1 VVIRAVNKP
10 VRLKTIR
17 TSSGPSTHHSSVS
30 LPFSRAISL
39 GREASEHA
47 KDRRGR
53 KTADGARE
61 HLQYLSEPS
70 QGQIEMTCM
79 RWSCH
84 GSHWCT
90 HEERTAHH
98 HIQHAIPRLD
108 LSALAQ
114 EKCEK
119 NVSPMYDSRKNC
131 SKPSSVILTGC
142 RKIFSLHSCILCH
155 KRFSLPSECYF

>member
-17 TSSGPSTHHSSVS
+17 TSSGLSTHHSSVS

-39 GREASEHA
+39 GRKASKHA
-47 KDRRGR
+47 KGRRGR
-53 KTADGARE
+53 KAADGARE

-84 GSHWCT
+84 GSAGVYMK
-90 HEERTAHH
+90 RKLHH
-98 HIQHAIPRLD
+98 YIQHAIPWLD

-119 NVSPMYDSRKNC
+119 NVSPMTRGKTAPKS
-131 SKPSSVILTGC
+131 PSVILTGC
-142 RKIFSLHSCILCH
+142 WKIFSLHSCILCH
-155 KRFSLPSECYF
+155 KRFGLSSGCYF

>member
-1 VVIRAVNKP
+1 MVGRTARLYVVIRAVNKP

-17 TSSGPSTHHSSVS
+17 TSSGLSTHHSSVF

-47 KDRRGR
+47 RGRRGR

-84 GSHWCT
+84 GPVGVHMK
-90 HEERTAHH
+90 RKLHH

-119 NVSPMYDSRKNC
+119 NVSPTTRGKTVQSPRA
-131 SKPSSVILTGC
+131 
-142 RKIFSLHSCILCH
+142 
-155 KRFSLPSECYF
+155 